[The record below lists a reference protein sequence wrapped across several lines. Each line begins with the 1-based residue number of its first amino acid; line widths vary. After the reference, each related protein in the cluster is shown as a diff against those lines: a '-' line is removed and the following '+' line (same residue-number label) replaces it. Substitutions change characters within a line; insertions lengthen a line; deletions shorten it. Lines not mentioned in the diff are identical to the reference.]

1 MKNRLLPTLLGIFS
15 VLPAQAN
22 NLGCLVEPSQIIEV
36 GAPVIGVIERID
48 AERGDTV
55 SKGQTLAQLQS
66 DVERAAL
73 ALATTRAS
81 AQAELLGAMKA
92 HEFARRK
99 QDRNDDLHQKQF
111 ISAQALDQTATE
123 SAIALQRIEQA
134 REHQELARRE
144 HALAFAQLRQ
154 RIITSPI
161 DGIVVDRYMSVGER
175 VENKPLYKVASV
187 NPLRVEVV
195 VPAILIGRV
204 RPGAEVA
211 VKLGLPGAPELK
223 AKVKI
228 VDRVVDPASNSFRV
242 RLELPNPRNA
252 IPAGVRCTSD
262 LSLSIDSQAPVVPGT
277 FKRAER
283 SAPAQRVLL
292 TEPR

>member
-1 MKNRLLPTLLGIFS
+1 MDNRFLLMLLGLFG
-15 VLPAQAN
+15 VLPVQAN

-66 DVERAAL
+66 DVEHAAL
-73 ALATTRAS
+73 ALASTRAK

-92 HEFARRK
+92 HEYARRK

-123 SAIALQRIEQA
+123 SAVALQRIEQA
-134 REHQELARRE
+134 REQQ
-144 HALAFAQLRQ
+144 ALAQREQALALAQLNQ
-154 RIITSPI
+154 RVIVSPI
-161 DGIVVDRYMSVGER
+161 NGIVVERYVSVGER
-175 VENKPLYKVASV
+175 VENKPIYKVASV

-204 RPGAEVA
+204 HPGAQVV
-211 VKLGLPGAPELK
+211 VKLGLPGAPEVK

-228 VDRVVDPASNSFRV
+228 VDRLVDPASNSFRV
-242 RLELPNPRNA
+242 RLELPNPRDA
-252 IPAGVRCTSD
+252 IPAGVRCAAD
-262 LSLSIDSQAPVVPGT
+262 LGLSIDSQAPAIPGD
-277 FKRAER
+277 FKRAAKA
-283 SAPAQRVLL
+283 APAQRVFVND
-292 TEPR
+292 PR